1 MTIPADLQE
10 WMMQL
15 LWPLMRVSGVI
26 LVAPVFGSAY
36 VPIRIRAL
44 IAIVLTIVVTPFA
57 REVPAVGALSAA
69 FFFIMLRELVIG
81 LAIGFVLR
89 MVIDAAVVGGQALA
103 TAMGLHFATVVD
115 PNQGGT
121 PTLSQF
127 YVIVATLLL
136 LATDAHLALVEL
148 VANSFTTLPVAV
160 AAWPATSVWATVAF
174 AGTMFV
180 GGLQLAL
187 PSLAAIL
194 MVNVA
199 FGVVSRAAPTL
210 NLFAV
215 GFPVA
220 MIVGF
225 IVTLISVQD
234 LFPIWLQTLE
244 AAFATMLELGG
255 GA

>member
-1 MTIPADLQE
+1 MTVTLEFQE
-10 WMMQL
+10 YVQQL
-15 LWPLMRVSGVI
+15 LWPLMRVSGVM

-44 IAIVLTIVVTPFA
+44 IAVVLTITMLPFA
-57 REVPAVGALSAA
+57 RELPNAGSLSVE
-69 FFFIMLRELVIG
+69 FFFVILRELAIG
-81 LAIGFVLR
+81 LSIGFVLR
-89 MVIDAAVVGGQALA
+89 MVVDAAVIGGQALA
-103 TAMGLHFATVVD
+103 TTMGLHFATVID

-148 VANSFTTLPVAV
+148 VANSFTVLPIAT
-160 AAWPATSVWATVAF
+160 AAWPVASAWATVVF

-187 PSLAAIL
+187 PSIAAIL

-199 FGVVSRAAPTL
+199 FGVISRAAPTL

-215 GFPVA
+215 GFPIA

-225 IVTLISVQD
+225 VVTLISLQD
-234 LFPIWLQTLE
+234 LFPIWLQTVE
-244 AAFATMLELGG
+244 SAFSMMLQLAS

>member
-1 MTIPADLQE
+1 MTMTLEFQAYVQ
-10 WMMQL
+10 QL

-26 LVAPVFGSAY
+26 LLAPVFGSAY

-44 IAIVLTIVVTPFA
+44 IAVVLTIAVLPFA
-57 REVPAVGALSAA
+57 RELPSVGTLSVE
-69 FFFIMLRELVIG
+69 FFLVMLREFAIG
-81 LAIGFVLR
+81 LAMGFVLR
-89 MVIDAAVVGGQALA
+89 MVIDAAVIGGQALA
-103 TAMGLHFATVVD
+103 TTMGLHFATVID

-148 VANSFTTLPVAV
+148 VANSFTVLPIAT
-160 AAWPATSVWATVAF
+160 AAWPVASAWATVAF

-187 PSLAAIL
+187 PSIAAIL

-199 FGVVSRAAPTL
+199 FGVISRAAPTL

-215 GFPVA
+215 GFPIA

-225 IVTLISVQD
+225 VVTLISMQD
-234 LFPIWLQTLE
+234 LFPIWLQTVEL
-244 AAFATMLELGG
+244 AFATMLQLAS

>member
-1 MTIPADLQE
+1 MSIEIQE
-10 WMMQL
+10 YVQQL

-44 IAIVLTIVVTPFA
+44 LAVVLTVAVLPFA
-57 REVPAVGALSAA
+57 RQVPVVPVLGVE
-69 FFFIMLRELVIG
+69 FFFVILRELLIG

-103 TAMGLHFATVVD
+103 TTVGLHFATVID

-136 LATDAHLALVEL
+136 LATDAHLALIEL
-148 VANSFTTLPVAV
+148 VANSFSVLPIAS
-160 AAWPATSVWATVAF
+160 AAWPAATAWTVVTF
-174 AGTMFV
+174 AGRMFV

-187 PSLAAIL
+187 PSIVAIL
-194 MVNVA
+194 MVNTA
-199 FGVVSRAAPTL
+199 FGVISRAAPTL

-215 GFPVA
+215 GFPIA

-225 IVTLISVQD
+225 IVMLISVQD
-234 LFPIWLQTLE
+234 LFPIWLETVE
-244 AAFATMLELGG
+244 EAFATMLQLVG

>member
-1 MTIPADLQE
+1 MSIEIQQYVQ
-10 WMMQL
+10 QL
-15 LWPLMRVSGVI
+15 VWPLMRVSGVV
-26 LVAPVFGSAY
+26 LVAPIFGSAY

-44 IAIVLTIVVTPFA
+44 LAVVLTIAVLPFA
-57 REVPAVGALSAA
+57 HEFPGIPALGVE
-69 FFFIMLRELVIG
+69 FFLVVLRELLIG

-89 MVIDAAVVGGQALA
+89 MVIDAAVLGGQALA
-103 TAMGLHFATVVD
+103 TTMGLHFATVID

-136 LATDAHLALVEL
+136 LATDAHLALIEL
-148 VANSFTTLPVAV
+148 VANSFGVLPIAS
-160 AAWPATSVWATVAF
+160 AAWPVASAWTVVAF

-187 PSLAAIL
+187 PSIAAIL
-194 MVNVA
+194 MVNTA
-199 FGVVSRAAPTL
+199 FGVISRAAPTL

-215 GFPVA
+215 GFPIA

-225 IVTLISVQD
+225 SVMLISVQD
-234 LFPIWLQTLE
+234 LFPIWLQTVEE
-244 AAFATMLELGG
+244 AFDTMLQLAG